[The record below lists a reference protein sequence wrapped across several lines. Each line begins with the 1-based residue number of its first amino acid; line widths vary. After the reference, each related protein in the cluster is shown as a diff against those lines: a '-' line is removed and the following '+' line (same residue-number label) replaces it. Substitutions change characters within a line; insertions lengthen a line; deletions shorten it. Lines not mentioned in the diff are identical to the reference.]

1 MQRPGDRE
9 PCSVRAQYKQQ
20 EHGGGEGRGGGSD
33 RRQERENPP
42 APQGPSDASIL
53 RKGNH

>member
-9 PCSVRAQYKQQ
+9 PCSVCAQYKQQ